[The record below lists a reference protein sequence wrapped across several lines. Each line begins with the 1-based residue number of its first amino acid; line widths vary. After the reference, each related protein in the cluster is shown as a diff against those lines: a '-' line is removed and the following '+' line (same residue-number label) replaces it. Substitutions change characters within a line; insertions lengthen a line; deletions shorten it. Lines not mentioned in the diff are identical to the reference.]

1 MPTSDM
7 GPENL
12 ASAVKDLATKFDV
25 HYSEIVGEDLI
36 KQNFPLIHAVGRA
49 SSQEPRLLE
58 VKSGN
63 TGPKVTLVG
72 KGVCFDTGGLNIK
85 PGRSMGLMKKD
96 MGGAANVLALAYMIL
111 STGMNVQ
118 LRVLIPAV

>member
-1 MPTSDM
+1 MLGWLINNYIFDKYKNKKNAQACLVRPKSIDTSQVLKFAEAEALARNLINTPTSDM

-49 SSQEPRLLE
+49 S
-58 VKSGN
+58 
-63 TGPKVTLVG
+63 
-72 KGVCFDTGGLNIK
+72 
-85 PGRSMGLMKKD
+85 
-96 MGGAANVLALAYMIL
+96 
-111 STGMNVQ
+111 
-118 LRVLIPAV
+118 